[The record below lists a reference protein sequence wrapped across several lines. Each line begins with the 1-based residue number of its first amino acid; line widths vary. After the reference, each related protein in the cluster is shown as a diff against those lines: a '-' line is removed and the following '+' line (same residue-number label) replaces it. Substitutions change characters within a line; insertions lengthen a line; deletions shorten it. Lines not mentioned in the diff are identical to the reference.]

1 MSVAGI
7 SSASYSSYNSQSNQ
21 GPFQDYWPEFKQ
33 LDKDLQAGNLSAAQT
48 DFANLLK
55 NAPQLASNASSQ
67 TGSPIAQAFKQLEQD
82 LQAGNLSAAQQ
93 DFATI
98 KQDFKSLNTQQSQA
112 SQDSESVEGHS
123 HHHLGGDESDSS
135 FSSLFSQ
142 LGKELQSGDL
152 SSAQQTFSTLE
163 QDFSSNS
170 QQSGQTASDQAS
182 TSSVSVN
189 V

>member
-1 MSVAGI
+1 LAGVQAARQRSAGRQPERCANGLCQPPEECATARVQCLVADRK
-7 SSASYSSYNSQSNQ
+7 
-21 GPFQDYWPEFKQ
+21 PHC
-33 LDKDLQAGNLSAAQT
+33 AG
-48 DFANLLK
+48 F
-55 NAPQLASNASSQ
+55 
-67 TGSPIAQAFKQLEQD
+67 
-82 LQAGNLSAAQQ
+82 QAGNLSAAQQ